1 MALKGEARMPR
12 HSHDARTESQVAA
25 DVVHDTAFSVPFVHR
40 LRFTRNVFDAANHV
54 LADVLGEPANGPH
67 RLLVCLD
74 EGVAGAWPRLPQ
86 RIAGYMRAHRDRM
99 ALAAEVLIV
108 RGGEAAKNDRRVF
121 EAVIEAIHRA
131 RICRQSF
138 VLVIGGGAVLD
149 AVGFAAAAAH
159 RGVRLV
165 RLPTTTLAQDDSG
178 VGVKNS
184 INAFGKKNFLGSFSP
199 PWAIINDELFL
210 TTLAARDWRSGFSEA
225 VKISLVRDAA
235 FFEHIEKAA
244 PQLARGKID
253 AAALSAARPVIRR
266 SAELHARHI
275 VAGDDAFELTEA
287 RPLDFGHWSAHMLE
301 QMTDFELRHG
311 EAVAIGIAIDVVYS
325 SLMQMLQPAEA
336 DRVIACLE
344 SLGFALH
351 HVALRRPYRLLDGL
365 EEFRE
370 HLGGP
375 LTITLLEGIGRPVD
389 VHEIDRTRMIE
400 AIETLQARASS
411 SPRLL
416 HCAG

>member
-1 MALKGEARMPR
+1 
-12 HSHDARTESQVAA
+12 Q
-25 DVVHDTAFSVPFVHR
+25 
-40 LRFTRNVFDAANHV
+40 
-54 LADVLGEPANGPH
+54 
-67 RLLVCLD
+67 
-74 EGVAGAWPRLPQ
+74 
-86 RIAGYMRAHRDRM
+86 
-99 ALAAEVLIV
+99 
-108 RGGEAAKNDRRVF
+108 
-121 EAVIEAIHRA
+121 IER
-131 RICRQSF
+131 
-138 VLVIGGGAVLD
+138 
-149 AVGFAAAAAH
+149 
-159 RGVRLV
+159 
-165 RLPTTTLAQDDSG
+165 
-178 VGVKNS
+178 
-184 INAFGKKNFLGSFSP
+184 
-199 PWAIINDELFL
+199 
-210 TTLAARDWRSGFSEA
+210 
-225 VKISLVRDAA
+225 
-235 FFEHIEKAA
+235 AA
-244 PQLARGKID
+244 PHLARGKID

-275 VAGDDAFELTEA
+275 VAGNDAFELTEA

-301 QMTDFELRHG
+301 QMTDFELKHG

-411 SPRLL
+411 SPWLL